1 MQLRRVLLKTLLVFS
16 LVGMAACSDD
26 DANENNQ
33 PDTGTEA
40 PDATGSEDATGG
52 EDALGGDTVEDDALA
67 TGNCEP
73 GSDDRA
79 AVAREQVAKN
89 EGVNAGEVT
98 FASDADIQSATID
111 AASGG
116 AAQAETTSYVYVDLD
131 TAAKLELSDVD
142 AFEDADWDI
151 AFNRAMIRVN
161 SGDSGPG
168 KWMVARVD
176 AAFAEAAPPSPQ
188 DTSWTTDTFIADD
201 CEVQTEG
208 MGTLTTAFGIWFDY
222 DMSTHTT
229 AVPENTT
236 WVLYNMESHAIFKFG
251 VNTYDSG
258 AYEVQWAP
266 IEMGR

>member
-1 MQLRRVLLKTLLVFS
+1 MQLGRLLLRTLLVFS
-16 LVGMAACSDD
+16 LVGFVACSDD

-33 PDTGTEA
+33 TDTGVET
-40 PDATGSEDATGG
+40 PDAGDHN
-52 EDALGGDTVEDDALA
+52 DALGGDDTVEDDTVEDDTVTA
-67 TGNCEP
+67 GNCEP

-98 FASDADIQSATID
+98 FASDADLQSASID

-116 AAQAETTSYVYVDLD
+116 PAQAATTSYVYVDLD
-131 TAAKLELSDVD
+131 TAEKLELSDVD
-142 AFEDADWDI
+142 AFEDTAWDI

-161 SGDSGPG
+161 SGDSGPSR
-168 KWMVARVD
+168 WMVARVD
-176 AAFAEAAPPSPQ
+176 AGFDEAAPPSPQ
-188 DTSWTTDTFIADD
+188 DTSWKTDTFIADD
-201 CEVQTEG
+201 CEVLTEG
-208 MGTLTTAFGIWFDY
+208 MGTLTTAFGVWFDY

-236 WVLYNMESHAIFKFG
+236 WVLYNMESHAIYKFG